1 MKSTTLLLS
10 MLFLFS
16 SILAQNSKEYHLL
29 IGTYSNKDKSNGI
42 YVYKFNTESGTFEPA
57 QPVTSSVNAS
67 YLAISADRKN
77 VYAVSE
83 GGGGNGGVNSYSFN
97 PTTGALK
104 FINSVPSEGGSA
116 LEGIRGLIK
125 RSDVQR

>member
-1 MKSTTLLLS
+1 MKSTILLLS

-16 SILAQNSKEYHLL
+16 SILAQNSKEYYLL

-42 YVYKFNTESGTFEPA
+42 YVYKFNTESGAFEPA

-67 YLAISADRKN
+67 YLAISGDRKN

-83 GGGGNGGVNSYSFN
+83 SGGGNGGVNAYSFD
-97 PTTGALK
+97 PLT
-104 FINSVPSEGGSA
+104 
-116 LEGIRGLIK
+116 
-125 RSDVQR
+125 